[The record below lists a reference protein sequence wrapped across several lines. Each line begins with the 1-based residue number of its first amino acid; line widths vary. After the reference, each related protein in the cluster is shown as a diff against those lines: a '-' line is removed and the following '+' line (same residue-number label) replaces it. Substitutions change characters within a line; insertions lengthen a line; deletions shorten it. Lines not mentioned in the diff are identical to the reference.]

1 MKELT
6 KYLFEFETASKETY
20 TFEKN
25 LVLGEKEHEEESVLD
40 TSLFHNEKNMSIK
53 QDFQEIES

>member
-25 LVLGEKEHEEESVLD
+25 LVLGEKEHQEESLLD

-53 QDFQEIES
+53 